1 MRENGCFGCHEIAGI
16 KSGREIGPDL
26 RLEPQPAL
34 EWLSPTE
41 QDKAKADPLNPPGTY
56 RKVGPSLRRI
66 AEKTNEEWAR
76 RWIQQ
81 PRGFRPDTKMPHFYN
96 LSNDS
101 QRPRRPAGRPEGLPR
116 GRDPLHRP
124 LPVRGEH
131 AGLNGADT
139 YRLALKGQI
148 TELEDRLEYTP
159 LDDKDRKALAEATH
173 KLADLALLS
182 APHRRRRSTSWPKV
196 SATHR
201 TSCSSA
207 ARNRPTWSRKSRSW
221 KPRP

>member
-1 MRENGCFGCHEIAGI
+1 MLSSRFVESSCLKCHYEVTDLVREGNKEEAPKLLRGFNLVRENGCFGCHEIAGI

-76 RWIQQ
+76 RWIQS

-101 QRPRRPAGRPEGLPR
+101 ANGPDALPDDQKDFPA
-116 GRDPLHRP
+116 
-124 LPVRGEH
+124 
-131 AGLNGADT
+131 
-139 YRLALKGQI
+139 
-148 TELEDRLEYTP
+148 
-159 LDDKDRKALAEATH
+159 AEIHSIAH
-173 KLADLALLS
+173 YLFAES
-182 APHRRRRSTSWPKV
+182 
-196 SATHR
+196 SAT
-201 TSCSSA
+201 
-207 ARNRPTWSRKSRSW
+207 
-221 KPRP
+221 